1 MGVRHRS
8 RATPV
13 QRLKRVAIALV
24 LTASIAAAIVWW
36 LAGAARSAEEQ
47 AARSLAT
54 ATQAL
59 AAAID
64 APFARFAEL
73 TEGYRPADAASADRL
88 GMTVRQIR
96 LQGALPYVTTT
107 FLANRTGQVVAASVP
122 VPPAEAD
129 VWQAKWFQH
138 AAAQPAGILA
148 LQHVDPA
155 WLRAGE
161 TVVLTRNVT
170 DESGRSAGL
179 LGAIFRLDDIR
190 LLVRPGWMAPAIA
203 TSLVAQDGAT
213 LLAPDPAP
221 DPAPTPPEAAV
232 PGADLLPRLMLAI
245 DRLSGRPATLA
256 AAAEVPS
263 IRATVQTSLA
273 TDAVLRAAWSGPAA
287 ARPGFVLLGG
297 LGLCLLL
304 AAIPAGRRP
313 DAAADEPDS
322 GAAAAE
328 LAALREQLAA
338 AASDRDRVLA
348 AVGHDVRTPM
358 NSILGICALLLEE
371 GNLAPDQHVWIGRIE
386 ASCEALLAMLNG
398 LLEIASGAG
407 NAGLRPAEVDVAAL
421 VDEVAGVLAP
431 QAHDKGLRI
440 GTRFDDAVHGHWMAD
455 PTRLRQV
462 LFNLASNAIKYTAA
476 GTVEIRASAVTDAD
490 GRTAIRLVVSDTG
503 CGIAREDRSR
513 IFERFMR
520 GGGDAAD
527 GREGLG
533 LGLALCR
540 ENAALM
546 GGSLTLDSTVGVG
559 SEFSFEFLAERPAPG
574 RQSAPYTGRTA
585 LVVGFDAAQA
595 RRLAGHLERIGL
607 AVETAEDGFLAI
619 GLAERMASRSGAL
632 DAVVVHGGMT
642 GLPAEAFFARLRS
655 TAYGR
660 RSAIVAVGTPGDGAA
675 MADAVLPPA
684 ADGRQVATTVATFL
698 AAMPALECIDPAAPL
713 PGAARVLVVEDDKVN
728 QALLTAA
735 LSRRGFTA
743 FVADHGEAAVR
754 LAGSV
759 GFDAILMDLQMPG
772 IDGFEATR
780 RIRAMGG
787 RMARM
792 PIIALTALTGAEVER
807 RCAAEG
813 FTARI
818 VKPVN
823 LDHLAAELWRWIETC
838 RSAADGEAAASA
850 PANAI
855 AEVSAGSLECMVAD
869 IGLERTQACVREFVA
884 DVGARCRRLG
894 ELLPG
899 WEADAILRICR
910 DIHGRA
916 AELGALGLA
925 GALEDLAERV
935 IGGDR
940 QGAETLAG
948 RIEAAVTLVGAAMVA
963 CLGRLG
969 RDDREAA

>member
-1 MGVRHRS
+1 M
-8 RATPV
+8 P
-13 QRLKRVAIALV
+13 
-24 LTASIAAAIVWW
+24 
-36 LAGAARSAEEQ
+36 AAR
-47 AARSLAT
+47 RH
-54 ATQAL
+54 
-59 AAAID
+59 
-64 APFARFAEL
+64 PR
-73 TEGYRPADAASADRL
+73 R
-88 GMTVRQIR
+88 
-96 LQGALPYVTTT
+96 
-107 FLANRTGQVVAASVP
+107 
-122 VPPAEAD
+122 PPA
-129 VWQAKWFQH
+129 
-138 AAAQPAGILA
+138 
-148 LQHVDPA
+148 
-155 WLRAGE
+155 RC
-161 TVVLTRNVT
+161 R
-170 DESGRSAGL
+170 R
-179 LGAIFRLDDIR
+179 R
-190 LLVRPGWMAPAIA
+190 
-203 TSLVAQDGAT
+203 TS
-213 LLAPDPAP
+213 
-221 DPAPTPPEAAV
+221 
-232 PGADLLPRLMLAI
+232 RI
-245 DRLSGRPATLA
+245 
-256 AAAEVPS
+256 
-263 IRATVQTSLA
+263 
-273 TDAVLRAAWSGPAA
+273 
-287 ARPGFVLLGG
+287 
-297 LGLCLLL
+297 
-304 AAIPAGRRP
+304 
-313 DAAADEPDS
+313 S

-371 GNLAPDQHVWIGRIE
+371 GNLAPDQHVWIGRI
-386 ASCEALLAMLNG
+386 AANCEALLAMLDG

-431 QAHDKGLRI
+431 QAHDKGLRM

-823 LDHLAAELWRWIETC
+823 LDHLAAELWRSIETC

-855 AEVSAGSLECMVAD
+855 ARFPPVPWNAWWPISAWSGPRPACASSSPMSAPAAGGSANCCRAGRLTRSCGLPRYPRPRGRAGGVGSGWCAGGSGRAGDRRRPPGRRDAGGAD
-869 IGLERTQACVREFVA
+869 RGGG
-884 DVGARCRRLG
+884 DPGRRRDG
-894 ELLPG
+894 RLPG
-899 WEADAILRICR
+899 PPGPRR
-910 DIHGRA
+910 PRS
-916 AELGALGLA
+916 
-925 GALEDLAERV
+925 
-935 IGGDR
+935 
-940 QGAETLAG
+940 
-948 RIEAAVTLVGAAMVA
+948 
-963 CLGRLG
+963 RLHS
-969 RDDREAA
+969 RPPPQ